1 MAQPVKLKKIDT
13 KEEGTATEEFTTF
26 FAASDEILIDINKN
40 LKVIDEIASKTD
52 LLALNASIEAAR
64 VGKSGKGFAVVA
76 DEISKLSEKTQ
87 KSLLEINETVERL
100 HQQLVALKSGL
111 KRKE

>member
-1 MAQPVKLKKIDT
+1 MAQPVKLKKIET
-13 KEEGTATEEFTTF
+13 KVESSGGDFTTF
-26 FAASDEILIDINKN
+26 FSASDEILLDINKN

-87 KSLLEINETVERL
+87 KSLVEINDTVSRL
-100 HQQLVALKSGL
+100 QQELAALKSGL
-111 KRKE
+111 KGKE

>member
-1 MAQPVKLKKIDT
+1 MSQLKLRKMSPAQENSQDF
-13 KEEGTATEEFTTF
+13 GTF
-26 FAASDEILIDINKN
+26 FSASDEILLEINQN
-40 LKVIDEIASKTD
+40 LKVIDDIASKTD

-87 KSLLEINETVERL
+87 KSLNEINATVKKL
-100 HQQLVALKSGL
+100 QQELSSLKNQLRS
-111 KRKE
+111 KE

>member
-1 MAQPVKLKKIDT
+1 MGQPMKLKKIESND
-13 KEEGTATEEFTTF
+13 EVASAEFTTF
-26 FAASDEILIDINKN
+26 FTASDDILIDINKN
-40 LKVIDEIASKTD
+40 LKVIEEIASKTD

-87 KSLLEINETVERL
+87 KSLTEINQTVERL
-100 HQQLVALKSGL
+100 QQEINTLKSGL
-111 KRKE
+111 RGKG